1 MSNYIPVNQLFD
13 AKNRATYPIW
23 FDNVN
28 FYLSASDMT
37 AGKAYTL
44 GVKDIL
50 LVYKDYIVSGIG
62 AITTNNFSIY
72 PNPSIDQMIYLQ
84 LKESNSQK
92 LRTEIFNMSGQL
104 LENNQHGIYHGGI
117 VPISVKN
124 LKSGIYLLKVYEND
138 RSSVSK
144 FKVE

>member
-1 MSNYIPVNQLFD
+1 MARLHNDF
-13 AKNRATYPIW
+13 
-23 FDNVN
+23 
-28 FYLSASDMT
+28 T
-37 AGKAYTL
+37 ANIAGSPAY
-44 GVKDIL
+44 
-50 LVYKDYIVSGIG
+50 SP
-62 AITTNNFSIY
+62 FSIY